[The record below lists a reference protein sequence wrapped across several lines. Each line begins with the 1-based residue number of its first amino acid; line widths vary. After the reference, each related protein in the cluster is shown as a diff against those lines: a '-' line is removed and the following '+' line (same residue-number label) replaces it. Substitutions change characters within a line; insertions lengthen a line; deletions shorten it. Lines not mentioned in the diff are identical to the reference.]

1 MWKLKTY
8 QILSILLLP
17 VAVLFTISGLFSLSM
32 VVGNPSLLLPFG
44 ILSATVMYIFF
55 SFQFLTKGILRN
67 IQCQASLK
75 DWIKVNAYV
84 TLVFALMCIV
94 QFISVSL
101 HPELLDNLIVQMK
114 TMQQKEAPS
123 PDLFYKTLKGILFGM
138 LAIGVVLIGHV
149 LLTFTLLKKHEELFQ

>member
-17 VAVLFTISGLFSLSM
+17 VAVLFAISGLFSLSM

-44 ILSATVMYIFF
+44 ILSATVLYIFF
-55 SFQFLTKGILRN
+55 SFQFLTQGILRN
-67 IQCQASLK
+67 KPCQASLK

-94 QFISVSL
+94 QFISVNL
-101 HPELLDNLIVQMK
+101 HPEFLDNLVDQMK
-114 TMQQKEAPS
+114 SMQQKDAPS
-123 PDLFYKTLKGILFGM
+123 PALFYKTLQGLLYAM
-138 LAIGVVLIGHV
+138 LAIGLVLVGHV
-149 LLTFTLLKKHEELFQ
+149 MLTFTLLKKHNEVFQ